1 MNTAQTVARLLLDIE
16 AVTLSPNDPYTWA
29 SGLKSPIYCDNRLTI
44 SYPEARKTIT
54 QALVALIKEQYPSVE
69 AIVGTATAG
78 IPQACWVADELNL
91 PMAYVRANSKEH
103 GKNNQIEG
111 RLKEGSKVVVI
122 EDLISTG
129 GSSIQACD
137 ALKECGMEVLS
148 VVAIFSYEMKK
159 AIENFE
165 NAEIPF
171 DTLSRFSVLIKEA
184 EDLEYIDQKDL
195 ESLQLWSKNPQAYSN
210 IYTK

>member
-1 MNTAQTVARLLLDIE
+1 MNTEQTIATLLLDIE

-44 SYPEARKTIT
+44 SYPEVRKTIT
-54 QALVALIKEQYPSVE
+54 QELVTLIQNSYPEVD

-78 IPQACWVADELNL
+78 IPQACWVADDMNL
-91 PMAYVRANSKEH
+91 PMAYVRATSKEH

-111 RLKEGSKVVVI
+111 RLKAGSKVVVI

-129 GSSIQACD
+129 GSSILACE
-137 ALKECGMEVLS
+137 ALEESGMEVLA

-159 AIENFE
+159 ATENFE
-165 NAEIPF
+165 KAQIVF
-171 DTLSRFSVLIKEA
+171 QTLSRFSVLIEQAQK
-184 EDLEYIDQKDL
+184 LEYIDQKEL

>member
-1 MNTAQTVARLLLDIE
+1 MNTEQTIATLLLDIE

-44 SYPEARKTIT
+44 SYPEVRKTIT
-54 QALVALIKEQYPSVE
+54 QELVTLIQNSYPEVD

-78 IPQACWVADELNL
+78 IPQACWVADDMNL
-91 PMAYVRANSKEH
+91 PMAYVRATSKEH

-111 RLKEGSKVVVI
+111 RLKAGSKVVVI

-129 GSSIQACD
+129 GSSILACE
-137 ALKECGMEVLS
+137 ALEESGMEVLA

-159 AIENFE
+159 ATENFE
-165 NAEIPF
+165 KAKILF
-171 DTLSRFSVLIKEA
+171 QTLSRFSVLIEQAQK
-184 EDLEYIDQKDL
+184 LEYIDQKEL

>member
-1 MNTAQTVARLLLDIE
+1 MNTEQTIATLLLDIE

-44 SYPEARKTIT
+44 SYPEVRKTIT
-54 QALVALIKEQYPSVE
+54 QELVTLIQKSYPEVD

-78 IPQACWVADELNL
+78 IPQACWVADDMNL
-91 PMAYVRANSKEH
+91 PMAYVRATSKEH

-111 RLKEGSKVVVI
+111 RLKAGSKVVVI

-129 GSSIQACD
+129 GSSILACE
-137 ALKECGMEVLS
+137 ALEESGMEVLA

-159 AIENFE
+159 ATENFE
-165 NAEIPF
+165 KAKILF
-171 DTLSRFSVLIKEA
+171 QTLSRFSVLIEQAQK
-184 EDLEYIDQKDL
+184 LEYIDQKEL